1 MSKPID
7 VDIPHK
13 LGRAEARRRL
23 ADNIGKLSDH
33 IPGGASHV
41 TSSWAGD
48 TLSLTVAAMGQS
60 VDATIDVEETKVHA
74 RIILPGILSLFAG
87 PIEAMLKAKGSDLL
101 LDDKRD

>member
-60 VDATIDVEETKVHA
+60 VDAQIDVEETKVHA
-74 RIILPGILSLFAG
+74 RIILPGGDIIGGGVEPWHRILRLG
-87 PIEAMLKAKGSDLL
+87 RHGEEHQ
-101 LDDKRD
+101 